1 MRFIVAAK
9 RRSAPLSGDARHL
22 GTLLLEEGLLTEDQL
37 ESAVGSQQESGLPL
51 GQVLIE
57 QGVLTEA
64 QLVKALGEQIGV
76 EYIDLGEVTVDPA
89 AVAVIPEYLIK
100 RYTLLPVAIDDEGRL
115 TVAMAD
121 PANVLAID
129 DLRAVS
135 GYEIS
140 ARVATRTD
148 LEEAIRRQARFDESV
163 SDLAELA
170 NEENETD
177 DLEGLSVAAEDA
189 PVVKLVNTIV
199 TRAVNER
206 ASDIHLEPGE
216 SDLRIRFRIDGVLH
230 DVMSAPRGI
239 SNAVVS
245 RVKIMADLNIAE
257 RRVPQDGRISLRV
270 SGRPIDLRAATLPG
284 IFGEKVVLRI
294 LDKSAGV
301 VDLGD
306 LGFLDANLKRYESAY
321 TKPYGAI
328 LVTGPTGSG
337 KTTTLYSTLSILNR
351 PEVNIIT
358 VEDPVEYRLAGITQV
373 QVNRKAGLFFSTAL
387 KSILRADPDIVLIG
401 EVRDSET
408 AQIAVEAALTGHLVL
423 TTLHTND
430 APSSIGRLL
439 DMDVEPFLVGSSID
453 AVIAQR
459 LARRLCD
466 RCRVRFTPEPA
477 RLKALGWDEAWGYPD
492 DLFRAEGCTSCSQTG
507 YKGRVSINEVM
518 LVNEEIQHLIVERAS
533 SDRIAKAAMAEGM
546 RTLRQDG
553 LDKVRLGMTS
563 IEEILRVI
571 A

>member
-1 MRFIVAAK
+1 
-9 RRSAPLSGDARHL
+9 LSGDTRHL
-22 GTLLLEEGLLTEDQL
+22 GALLLEGGLLTADQL
-37 ESAVGSQQESGLPL
+37 EAAVDSQHESGLPL

-57 QGVLTEA
+57 QGVVTEA

-76 EYIDLGEVTVDPA
+76 DFIDLGEAGIDPA
-89 AVAVIPEYLIK
+89 AVAVVPEYLIR
-100 RYTLLPVAIDDEGRL
+100 RYTLLPVAFEDGRL
-115 TVAMAD
+115 IVAMAD
-121 PANVLAID
+121 PANVLAVD

-135 GYEIS
+135 GYEIVP
-140 ARVATRTD
+140 RVATRSD
-148 LEEAIRRQARFDESV
+148 LDQAIQRQTHFDESV

-170 NEENETD
+170 AEETETE

-189 PVVKLVNTIV
+189 PVVKLVNTII

-216 SDLRIRFRIDGVLH
+216 KDLRIRFRIDGVLH
-230 DVMSAPRGI
+230 DVMSAPRSI

-270 SGRPIDLRAATLPG
+270 TNRPIDLRAATLPG

-301 VDLGD
+301 ADLGD
-306 LGFLDANLKRYESAY
+306 LGFMEYNLSRYESAY

-337 KTTTLYSTLSILNR
+337 KTTTLYSTLGILNR

-358 VEDPVEYRLAGITQV
+358 VEDPVEYRLPGITQV
-373 QVNRKAGLFFSTAL
+373 QVNRKAGLFFATAL

-408 AQIAVEAALTGHLVL
+408 AQIAVESALTGHLVL

-439 DMDVEPFLVGSSID
+439 DMEVEPFLVGSSID
-453 AVIAQR
+453 AVLAQR
-459 LARRLCD
+459 LARRLCEK
-466 RCRVRFTPEPA
+466 CRVEYSPEA
-477 RLKALGWDEAWGYPD
+477 GSLESLGWEEEWGYDTPI
-492 DLFRAEGCTSCSQTG
+492 FKAEGCGACSQTG
-507 YKGRVSINEVM
+507 YKGRLSVNEVM

-533 SDRIAKAAMAEGM
+533 ADRIATVAVANGM
-546 RTLRQDG
+546 RPLRRDG
-553 LDKVRLGMTS
+553 LEKVRLGLTS

>member
-1 MRFIVAAK
+1 
-9 RRSAPLSGDARHL
+9 LSGDTRHL
-22 GTLLLEEGLLTEDQL
+22 GTLLLEEGLLTAEQL
-37 ESAVGSQQESGLPL
+37 EVAVGSQQQSGLPL

-76 EYIDLGEVTVDPA
+76 EYVDLGEIGVDPA
-89 AVAVIPEYLIK
+89 AVAVIPDYLIK
-100 RYTLLPVAIDDEGRL
+100 RYTLLPVAFEDDAKL
-115 TVAMAD
+115 VVAMAD

-135 GYEIS
+135 GYEIVPK
-140 ARVATRTD
+140 VATRTD
-148 LEEAIRRQARFDESV
+148 LEDAIRRQANFDESV

-170 NEENETD
+170 AEETEAE
-177 DLEGLSVAAEDA
+177 DLEGMSVAAEDA

-216 SDLRIRFRIDGVLH
+216 KELRIRFRIDGVLH
-230 DVMSAPRGI
+230 DVMAAPRSI
-239 SNAVVS
+239 ANAVVS

-270 SGRPIDLRAATLPG
+270 GGRPIDLRAATLPA

-301 VDLGD
+301 AELSD
-306 LGFLDANLKRYESAY
+306 LGFLAYNLERYESAY

-337 KTTTLYSTLSILNR
+337 KTTTLYSTLGVLNR

-358 VEDPVEYRLAGITQV
+358 VEDPVEYRLQGITQV
-373 QVNRKAGLFFSTAL
+373 QVNRKAGLLFATAL

-408 AQIAVEAALTGHLVL
+408 AQIAVESALTGHLVL

-430 APSSIGRLL
+430 APSSIGRIL
-439 DMDVEPFLVGSSID
+439 DMGVEPFLVGSSVD
-453 AVIAQR
+453 AVLAQR
-459 LARRLCD
+459 LARLLCA
-466 RCRVRFTPEPA
+466 RCRIPYTPEPA
-477 RLKALGWDEAWGYPD
+477 SLESLGWEESWGYD
-492 DLFRAEGCTSCSQTG
+492 VELYRGGGCSVCGQTG
-507 YKGRVSINEVM
+507 FKGRLSINEVM
-518 LVNEEIQHLIVERAS
+518 LINEEIQHLIVERAS
-533 SDRIAKAAMAEGM
+533 ADRIATAAREEGM

-553 LDKVRLGMTS
+553 LAKVRMGLTS
-563 IEEILRVI
+563 VEEILRVI

>member
-1 MRFIVAAK
+1 M
-9 RRSAPLSGDARHL
+9 SGDTRHL
-22 GTLLLEEGLLTEDQL
+22 GTLLLEEGLLTAEQL
-37 ESAVGSQQESGLPL
+37 EVAVGSQQQSGLPL

-76 EYIDLGEVTVDPA
+76 EYVDLGEIGIDAA
-89 AVAVIPEYLIK
+89 AVAVIPDYLIK
-100 RYTLLPVAIDDEGRL
+100 RYTLLPVAFEDDAKL
-115 TVAMAD
+115 VVAMAD

-135 GYEIS
+135 GYEIVPK
-140 ARVATRTD
+140 VATRTD
-148 LEEAIRRQARFDESV
+148 LEDAIRRQANFDESV

-170 NEENETD
+170 AEETETD
-177 DLEGLSVAAEDA
+177 DLEGMSVAAEDA

-216 SDLRIRFRIDGVLH
+216 KELRIRFRIDGVLH
-230 DVMSAPRGI
+230 DVMAAPRSI
-239 SNAVVS
+239 ANAVVS

-270 SGRPIDLRAATLPG
+270 GGRPIDLRAATLPA

-301 VDLGD
+301 ADLSD
-306 LGFLDANLKRYESAY
+306 LGFLEYNLERYESAY

-337 KTTTLYSTLSILNR
+337 KTTTLYSTLGVLNR

-358 VEDPVEYRLAGITQV
+358 VEDPVEYRLQGITQV
-373 QVNRKAGLFFSTAL
+373 QVNRKAGLLFATAL

-408 AQIAVEAALTGHLVL
+408 AQIAVESALTGHLVL

-430 APSSIGRLL
+430 APSSIGRIL
-439 DMDVEPFLVGSSID
+439 DMGVEPFLVGSSLD
-453 AVIAQR
+453 AVLAQR
-459 LARRLCD
+459 LARLLCD
-466 RCRVRFTPEPA
+466 RCRVPYTPEPA
-477 RLKALGWDEAWGYPD
+477 SLESLGWEESWGYD
-492 DLFRAEGCTSCSQTG
+492 VELYRAGGCSVCGQTG
-507 YKGRVSINEVM
+507 FKGRISINEVM
-518 LVNEEIQHLIVERAS
+518 LINEEIQHLIVERAS
-533 SDRIAKAAMAEGM
+533 ADRIAAAAREEGM

-553 LDKVRLGMTS
+553 LAKVRMGQTS
-563 IEEILRVI
+563 VEEILRVI

>member
-1 MRFIVAAK
+1 
-9 RRSAPLSGDARHL
+9 LSGDSRHL
-22 GTLLLEEGLLTEDQL
+22 GALLLEEGLLTSEEL
-37 ESAVGSQQESGLPL
+37 EAAVGSQHESGLPL
-51 GQVLIE
+51 GQVLIDR
-57 QGVLTEA
+57 GVVTEA

-76 EYIDLGEVTVDPA
+76 AYIDLSDVGVDPA
-89 AVAVIPEYLIK
+89 AVAVVPEYLIK
-100 RYTLLPVAIDDEGRL
+100 RYTLLPVGFDDGRL
-115 TVAMAD
+115 VVAMAD

-135 GYEIS
+135 GYDILP
-140 ARVATRTD
+140 RVATRTD
-148 LEEAIRRQARFDESV
+148 LEEAIRRQTHFDESV

-170 NEENETD
+170 AEESETE
-177 DLEGLSVAAEDA
+177 DLEGLTVGAEDA
-189 PVVKLVNTIV
+189 PVVKLVNTII

-216 SDLRIRFRIDGVLH
+216 KDLRIRFRIDGVLH
-230 DVMSAPRGI
+230 DVMSAPRTI
-239 SNAVVS
+239 ANAVVS

-270 SGRPIDLRAATLPG
+270 TNRPIDLRAATLPG

-301 VDLGD
+301 ADLSD
-306 LGFLDANLKRYESAY
+306 LGFSEYNLKRYESAY

-358 VEDPVEYRLAGITQV
+358 VEDPVEYRLTGITQV
-373 QVNRKAGLFFSTAL
+373 QVNRKAGLFFATAL

-408 AQIAVEAALTGHLVL
+408 AQIAVESALTGHLVL

-453 AVIAQR
+453 AVVAQR
-459 LARRLCD
+459 LGRLLCA
-466 RCRVRFTPEPA
+466 RCRVPYIADEGS
-477 RLKALGWDEAWGYPD
+477 LDQLGWQPEWSYSQELYKAG
-492 DLFRAEGCTSCSQTG
+492 GCGACSQTG

-533 SDRIAKAAMAEGM
+533 ADRIAQAARNNGM
-546 RTLRQDG
+546 KTLREDG
-553 LDKVRLGMTS
+553 LEKVRRGLTS
-563 IEEILRVI
+563 VEEILRVI

>member
-1 MRFIVAAK
+1 M
-9 RRSAPLSGDARHL
+9 SGDTRHL
-22 GTLLLEEGLLTEDQL
+22 GTLLLEEGLLTAEQL
-37 ESAVGSQQESGLPL
+37 EIAVGSQQQSGLPL

-76 EYIDLGEVTVDPA
+76 EYVDLDEIGIDAA

-100 RYTLLPVAIDDEGRL
+100 RYTLLPVGFEDDSKL
-115 TVAMAD
+115 IVAMAD

-135 GYEIS
+135 GYEIVPK
-140 ARVATRTD
+140 VATRSN
-148 LEEAIRRQARFDESV
+148 LEAAIRRQASYDESV

-170 NEENETD
+170 AEETETE
-177 DLEGLSVAAEDA
+177 DLEGMSVAAEDA

-216 SDLRIRFRIDGVLH
+216 KELRIRFRIDGVLH
-230 DVMSAPRGI
+230 HVMSAPRSI

-270 SGRPIDLRAATLPG
+270 GGRPIDLRAATLPA

-301 VDLGD
+301 AELED
-306 LGFLDANLKRYESAY
+306 LGFMEYNLRRFESAY

-337 KTTTLYSTLSILNR
+337 KTTTLYSTLGVLNR

-373 QVNRKAGLFFSTAL
+373 QVNRKAGLLFATAL

-408 AQIAVEAALTGHLVL
+408 AQIAVESALTGHLVL

-430 APSSIGRLL
+430 APSSIGRIL
-439 DMDVEPFLVGSSID
+439 DMGVEPFLVGSSID
-453 AVIAQR
+453 AVLAQR
-459 LARRLCD
+459 LARRLCE
-466 RCRVRFTPEPA
+466 RCRVPFSPDKGS
-477 RLKALGWDEAWGYPD
+477 LDSLGWHADWGYD
-492 DLFRAEGCTSCSQTG
+492 VELYRAGGCSVCSQTG
-507 YKGRVSINEVM
+507 FKGRLSINEVM
-518 LVNEEIQHLIVERAS
+518 LINEEIQHLVVERAS
-533 SDRIAKAAMAEGM
+533 ADRIAVAAREEGM
-546 RTLRQDG
+546 RTLREDG
-553 LDKVRLGMTS
+553 LAKVRLGLTS
-563 IEEILRVI
+563 VEEILRVI

>member
-1 MRFIVAAK
+1 
-9 RRSAPLSGDARHL
+9 LSGDTRHL
-22 GTLLLEEGLLTEDQL
+22 GMLLMEGGLLTAEQL
-37 ESAVGSQQESGLPL
+37 EVAIGSQQQSGLPL

-57 QGVLTEA
+57 QGVLSEA

-76 EYIDLGEVTVDPA
+76 EYVDLGETGVDAA
-89 AVAVIPEYLIK
+89 AVAVIPEYLIR
-100 RYTLLPVAIDDEGRL
+100 RYTLLPVAFEDDARL
-115 TVAMAD
+115 VVAMAD

-135 GYEIS
+135 GYEIVPK
-140 ARVATRTD
+140 VATRTD
-148 LEEAIRRQARFDESV
+148 LEEAIRRQTSFNDSV

-170 NEENETD
+170 AEETEPE
-177 DLEGLSVAAEDA
+177 DLEGMSVAAEDA

-216 SDLRIRFRIDGVLH
+216 KELRIRFRIDGVLH
-230 DVMSAPRGI
+230 DVMAAPRSI
-239 SNAVVS
+239 ANAVVS

-270 SGRPIDLRAATLPG
+270 AGRPIDLRAATLPA

-301 VDLGD
+301 AELED
-306 LGFLDANLKRYESAY
+306 LGFMDYNLGRYESAY

-337 KTTTLYSTLSILNR
+337 KTTTLYSTLGILNR

-358 VEDPVEYRLAGITQV
+358 VEDPVEYRMAGITQV
-373 QVNRKAGLFFSTAL
+373 QVNRKAGLMFATAL

-408 AQIAVEAALTGHLVL
+408 ARIAVESALTGHLVL

-430 APSSIGRLL
+430 APSSIGRIL
-439 DMDVEPFLVGSSID
+439 DMGVEPFLVSSSID
-453 AVIAQR
+453 AVLAQR

-466 RCRVRFTPEPA
+466 RCRVPYQAERSALETIGWQPE
-477 RLKALGWDEAWGYPD
+477 WGFD
-492 DLFRAEGCTSCSQTG
+492 IDLYRAGGCASCSQTG
-507 YKGRVSINEVM
+507 FKGRISINEVM
-518 LVNEEIQHLIVERAS
+518 LVNEQIQHLVVERAS
-533 SDRIAKAAMAEGM
+533 ADRISVAAQEEGM
-546 RTLRQDG
+546 RTLREDG
-553 LDKVRLGMTS
+553 LEKVRMGLTS
-563 IEEILRVI
+563 VEEILRVI

>member
-1 MRFIVAAK
+1 M
-9 RRSAPLSGDARHL
+9 SGDARHL

-37 ESAVGSQQESGLPL
+37 ETAVGSQQESGLPL

-76 EYIDLGEVTVDPA
+76 EYIDLGEVSVDPA

-100 RYTLLPVAIDDEGRL
+100 RYTLLPVAIDDEGRMV
-115 TVAMAD
+115 VAMAD

-148 LEEAIRRQARFDESV
+148 LEEAIRRQATFDESV

-170 NEENETD
+170 NEENESD

-199 TRAVNER
+199 TKAVSER

-270 SGRPIDLRAATLPG
+270 AGRPIDLRAATLPG

-306 LGFLDANLKRYESAY
+306 LGFLDNNLKRYESAY

-337 KTTTLYSTLSILNR
+337 KTTTLYSTLSVLNR

-408 AQIAVEAALTGHLVL
+408 AKIAIEAALTGHLVL

-453 AVIAQR
+453 AVVAQR
-459 LARRLCD
+459 LARKLCD
-466 RCRVRFTPEPA
+466 RCRVRFAPEA
-477 RLKALGWDEAWGYPD
+477 SRLRALGWEEAWGYPD

-553 LDKVRLGMTS
+553 LEKVRLGMTS